1 MNFAVL
7 SLVVLIGAI
16 ALGFFRKVN
25 MGLVAFGF
33 VLILATIAGV
43 KSKDVLAGFPTK
55 LFVTLLGV
63 MFLFSIAQ
71 ENKTLEL
78 LARRIVSLAGNR
90 TNLIPI
96 IVFVFSAVL
105 AGVGPGTVPVMSL
118 MAVFTCSLAAEM
130 RVSPVL
136 LSATSVLGAAAGGL
150 TPIAPTGILGLA
162 LAEKQGITGIEF
174 PYAMNMIIAMTVYFI
189 VIYIV
194 LKGYKMKS
202 AIDMS
207 NSVKESFNKNQ
218 KMTLL
223 GMLVLIVT
231 VIFFGYDVGLM
242 SFTIAMLLL
251 LLKVA
256 DEKRSVSSIPWGTLL
271 MIGGINMLMSL
282 VIQLDGINLLASGL
296 SKLMS
301 PATATGV
308 MGLTAGIMS
317 WFSSTSGVVM
327 PTLIPT
333 VTDVAVQV
341 GGGVSTLALISA
353 ITNTASA
360 AGMSPI
366 STGGSM
372 GLAAY
377 SQIANPTEEERS
389 KLFVEL
395 FAVSIGGVFVI
406 ALLGLT
412 GIYTLFI

>member
-1 MNFAVL
+1 MNFGLL
-7 SLVVLIGAI
+7 SLIVLIGAI

-33 VLILATIAGV
+33 VLIMSTIAGV
-43 KSKDVLAGFPTK
+43 QAKNVFAGFPTK

-78 LARRIVSLAGNR
+78 LARRIISMAGNK
-90 TNLIPI
+90 TFLIPI
-96 IVFVFSAVL
+96 IVYVFSAVL

-130 RVSPVL
+130 QVSPVL

-150 TPIAPTGILGLA
+150 TPIAPTGILGLS
-162 LAEKQGITGIEF
+162 LAEKQGITGIAF

-189 VIYIV
+189 IIYIV

-202 AIDMS
+202 AVDLT
-207 NSVKESFNKNQ
+207 NAVKEPFNRNQ
-218 KMTLL
+218 KITLA

-231 VIFFGYDVGLM
+231 VVFLGSDVGLV
-242 SFTIAMLLL
+242 SFTIAMILL
-251 LLKVA
+251 LLKVT
-256 DEKRSVSSIPWGTLL
+256 DEKKSIASIPWGTLM

-282 VIQLDGINLLASGL
+282 VIQLGGINLLATGL
-296 SKLMS
+296 SKLMT
-301 PATATGV
+301 PGTATGV

-333 VTDVAVQV
+333 VTDVAAKV
-341 GGGVSTLALISA
+341 GGVSTLALISA

-377 SQIANPTEEERS
+377 SQVSNATEEQRS
-389 KLFVEL
+389 KIFVQL

-412 GIYTLFI
+412 GIYTLFL

>member
-1 MNFAVL
+1 MNFAIL
-7 SLVVLIGAI
+7 SLLFLVGAI
-16 ALGFFRKVN
+16 VLGFVRKVN
-25 MGLVAFGF
+25 MGFTAFGLSL
-33 VLILATIAGV
+33 VLATFTGISAGTV
-43 KSKDVLAGFPTK
+43 VNGFPTK

-78 LARRIVSLAGNR
+78 LAGKIVSLAGKR

-118 MAVFTCSLAAEM
+118 MAIFTCSLAAEM

-150 TPIAPTGILGLA
+150 TPIAPTGILGLS
-162 LAEKQGITGIEF
+162 LAAEQGITGIAF
-174 PYAMNMIIAMTVYFI
+174 PYAMNMVIAMTVYFV
-189 VIYIV
+189 VIYV
-194 LKGYKMKS
+194 FLKGYKLKP
-202 AIDMS
+202 AND
-207 NSVKESFNKNQ
+207 VTFTAKESFNRSQ
-218 KMTLL
+218 KITLV
-223 GMLVLIVT
+223 GMAALIIG
-231 VIFFGYDVGLM
+231 VIFIGYDVGLT
-242 SFTIAMLLL
+242 SFTIAMVLL

-256 DEKRSVSSIPWGTLL
+256 DEKKSVASIPWGTLL
-271 MIGGINMLMSL
+271 MISGINMLMAM
-282 VIQLDGINLLASGL
+282 VIQLGGIDLLASGL
-296 SKLMS
+296 SKLMT
-301 PATATGV
+301 PTTAPGV
-308 MGLTAGIMS
+308 IGVTAGMMS

-333 VTDVAVQV
+333 VTDVAARV
-341 GGGVSTLALISA
+341 GGNVSALALLSA

-377 SQIANPTEEERS
+377 SQIAQPTEEERS
-389 KLFVEL
+389 KLFVQL
-395 FAVSIGGVFVI
+395 FIVSAGGVLVI
-406 ALLGLT
+406 ALLGMT
-412 GIYTLFI
+412 GIYSLFA